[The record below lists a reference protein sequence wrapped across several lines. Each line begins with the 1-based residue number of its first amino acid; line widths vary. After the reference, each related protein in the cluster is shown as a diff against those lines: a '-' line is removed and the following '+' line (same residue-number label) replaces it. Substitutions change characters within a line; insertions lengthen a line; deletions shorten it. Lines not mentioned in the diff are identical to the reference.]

1 VLAFTIAASLVT
13 GILFGLAPALRSMRM
28 DLTPAL
34 KDGAG
39 KGSRA
44 GIAGRGRL
52 GAANALVV
60 AQIALTVIVLV
71 GAGLLVHTLENLKSI
86 DPGFATE
93 NVLNFGLDTT
103 LTGYKG
109 ARLSAL
115 YSDLQER
122 FASVPGVLSVSYS
135 QMTLLSGSLW
145 TTGFHLPGT
154 PALKETDSDY
164 FPVGPKFFETM
175 RIGFVAGRDF
185 TPAEHL
191 AAAEAAALPSRHSQT
206 IAPVIVNEAFVRAYF
221 PNANPLGQPF
231 GADTDEAASK
241 YAAEDPDYSR
251 NPGWVIAGVVR
262 DAKYDDLRR
271 DIKPTMYVPA
281 GEGGSFELRTAG
293 DPMAVVSAVREIV
306 RQAGSDMPIFD
317 ITTQSKQIDDLL
329 YQERLIARMSS
340 LFAVLAL
347 LLACIGLFGLLSYEV
362 TRRTQEIGIRMALG
376 AQARDVLRGVIGHG
390 ILLAAIGAAL
400 GIAASLGLTRYLRT
414 LLFGVEPSD
423 PVTLTGVT
431 CLLLAVALAAC
442 YFPARRA
449 TRVDPLVALRYE

>member
-1 VLAFTIAASLVT
+1 PHLEQRWNPGMDDAGSWWIVAVGRLKPGVSPAQAQSNINLLFFNELVHGAKPLATAEDGPAISLLPAQTGLQGARRRLSTPLYVLMSAVGVVLLIACANVAGLLLARATARQKEIAVRLALGAGRARIVRQLLTESVTLSLAGGIFGIVLAFWSARALLAFLASTSSRPLGITAELDLRVLAFTIAASLVT

-34 KDGAG
+34 KEGAG
-39 KGSRA
+39 KGSGG
-44 GIAGRGRL
+44 GIAGHARF
-52 GAANALVV
+52 GAGNALVV

-185 TPAEHL
+185 T
-191 AAAEAAALPSRHSQT
+191 
-206 IAPVIVNEAFVRAYF
+206 
-221 PNANPLGQPF
+221 
-231 GADTDEAASK
+231 
-241 YAAEDPDYSR
+241 
-251 NPGWVIAGVVR
+251 
-262 DAKYDDLRR
+262 
-271 DIKPTMYVPA
+271 
-281 GEGGSFELRTAG
+281 
-293 DPMAVVSAVREIV
+293 
-306 RQAGSDMPIFD
+306 
-317 ITTQSKQIDDLL
+317 
-329 YQERLIARMSS
+329 
-340 LFAVLAL
+340 
-347 LLACIGLFGLLSYEV
+347 
-362 TRRTQEIGIRMALG
+362 
-376 AQARDVLRGVIGHG
+376 
-390 ILLAAIGAAL
+390 
-400 GIAASLGLTRYLRT
+400 
-414 LLFGVEPSD
+414 
-423 PVTLTGVT
+423 
-431 CLLLAVALAAC
+431 
-442 YFPARRA
+442 
-449 TRVDPLVALRYE
+449 